1 MPVDT
6 GTVLLDRDLNDK
18 VPVTFDLVFIFL
30 VISRLCVVRSDRK
43 YFPNMRPRC

>member
-18 VPVTFDLVFIFL
+18 VVVRY
-30 VISRLCVVRSDRK
+30 SRLGI
-43 YFPNMRPRC
+43 YFLGYFSALCRTF